1 MDLVARGVQE
11 VPAVSEV
18 VASEE
23 AEAVGVSEVVSRV
36 GVEEVVVVALQV
48 ETDSRSEGAVD
59 PEADSASKEAT
70 EAPTATAVEDTM
82 AVRLHRTHRRD
93 LEGAE
98 EAVGMAVATTEVLVE
113 GTKARPV
120 GMATGA
126 AEAMSVVAAGPE
138 GMIATAVTGAA
149 AAAVAVIGM
158 VTVMGLAPVPAPVL
172 VPVLVLALVLVVVLG
187 PEVVEGLVG
196 IEATTIGVVDPM
208 EIGEPTVIGVLMAIG
223 VRMVI
228 VAVMIGAA
236 MEVMTGIQESAHT
249 MAAMEG
255 MVVAI
260 GTGEGISSV
269 IC

>member
-59 PEADSASKEAT
+59 PEADSASREAT

-98 EAVGMAVATTEVLVE
+98 EAVGMAVTTTEVLVE

-138 GMIATAVTGAA
+138 GMIATAVTGV

-158 VTVMGLAPVPAPVL
+158 VTVMGLAPAPVLVL

-208 EIGEPTVIGVLMAIG
+208 EIGVPTVIGVLMATG

-228 VAVMIGAA
+228 VAGMIGAA

-249 MAAMEG
+249 TAATEG